1 MLTLLSTLIS
11 FLMSGA
17 PKILELFQ
25 DRADKKH
32 ELELARM
39 QTERELQM
47 LERGY
52 AAQAKV
58 EEIKTEQV
66 QLETSAATTQ
76 AVIGAQ
82 QAEMQALYA
91 HDIEIGKGASQWVTN
106 LRASTRSILTLGF
119 YFLLVLIDVGIFV
132 HGYKNNVDFN
142 DLANQLWDEDTRIM
156 FAAIITFHFG
166 GRAFGKGSN

>member
-11 FLMSGA
+11 FLMSGT
-17 PKILELFQ
+17 PKILEFFQ
-25 DRADKKH
+25 DRNDKKH

-66 QLETSAATTQ
+66 QLETNAATTQ

-91 HDIEIGKGASQWVTN
+91 HDIEIGKGASLWVTN

-166 GRAFGKGSN
+166 GRAFGKGNG